1 MVSSHIE
8 DAAGKGGE
16 MAQYL
21 DRGNIEFA
29 AQQATTI
36 LSVVNNADS
45 TQLELS
51 RKIKVCN

>member
-21 DRGNIEFA
+21 DRGNIELA

-36 LSVVNNADS
+36 LSVVNNADG